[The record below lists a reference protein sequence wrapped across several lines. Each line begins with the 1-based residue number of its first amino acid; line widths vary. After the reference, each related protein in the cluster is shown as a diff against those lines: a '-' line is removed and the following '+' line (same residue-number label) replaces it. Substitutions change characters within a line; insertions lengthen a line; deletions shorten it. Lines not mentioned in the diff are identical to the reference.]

1 MKKEASKKLS
11 LSKIKIAN
19 LSSANGTKNQSPTTT
34 VFDTLRTCIQ

>member
-19 LSSANGTKNQSPTTT
+19 LSAANVTKNQSPTTT
-34 VFDTLRTCIQ
+34 IFDTLKSCVL